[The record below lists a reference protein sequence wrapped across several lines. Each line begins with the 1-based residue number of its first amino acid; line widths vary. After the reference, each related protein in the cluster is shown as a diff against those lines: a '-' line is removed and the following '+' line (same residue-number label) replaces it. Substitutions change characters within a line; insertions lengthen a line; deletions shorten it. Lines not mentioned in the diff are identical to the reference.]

1 MAGRPYLVTGGTGSG
16 KSLLGLSFLLEG
28 LRLGEEVLLVAVD
41 EPPNEIVEN
50 VRAFGWDLSAVRTLD
65 ANPGT
70 RAIKRMADVQEIR
83 ALADLKSM
91 RDLSSEQRKAGDAD
105 DISIQSIHL
114 KLRQQMGGG
123 RFTRVVVDSLT
134 SIRRFGMKTMTPGDM
149 QPERTEVQSLLRFLS
164 EMEVTT
170 LLTATPGKSDGPLA
184 GGDPDPRGD
193 PSDPEVG
200 RRPLDPPDQ
209 DRPHARVG
217 PRPRAA
223 SVRDHPAGI
232 RRRVDPGLRRRR
244 RASRERRRGILA
256 AYMRPGFM
264 APGRPPGTR

>member
-1 MAGRPYLVTGGTGSG
+1 MVAEGRVSTGVPGLDRMLGGGLMPGRPYLVTGGTGSG

-28 LRLGEEVLLVAVD
+28 LRLEEEVLLVAVD

-114 KLRQQMGGG
+114 KLRQQMSGG

-134 SIRRFGMKTMTPGDM
+134 SIRRFGMKTMMPGDL
-149 QPERTEVQSLLRFLS
+149 QPERTEIQSLLRFLS

-170 LLTATPGKSDGPLA
+170 LLMATPGNPMVLSPEEILTRGEILLTRKWV
-184 GGDPDPRGD
+184 GDRSIRQVKIVRTRG
-193 PSDPEVG
+193 SAHDPE
-200 RRPLDPPDQ
+200 RRPFAITSQ
-209 DRPHARVG
+209 GFVVG
-217 PRPRAA
+217 
-223 SVRDHPAGI
+223 
-232 RRRVDPGLRRRR
+232 
-244 RASRERRRGILA
+244 
-256 AYMRPGFM
+256 
-264 APGRPPGTR
+264 

>member
-1 MAGRPYLVTGGTGSG
+1 MVAEGRVSIGIPGLDRMLGGGLMPGRPYLVTGGTGSG

-91 RDLSSEQRKAGDAD
+91 REISTEQRKAGDAD

-123 RFTRVVVDSLT
+123 RFTRVLVDSLT
-134 SIRRFGMKTMTPGDM
+134 SIRRFGMKTMNPGDM
-149 QPERTEVQSLLRFLS
+149 QPDRTEIQSLLRFLS

-170 LLTATPGKSDGPLA
+170 LLTATPGNPLVLA
-184 GGDPDPRGD
+184 PEEILTRGEILVTRKWVAD
-193 PSDPEVG
+193 RSIRQIKVVRMRGSAHDPE
-200 RRPLDPPDQ
+200 RRPFAITPQ
-209 DRPHARVG
+209 GFVVG
-217 PRPRAA
+217 
-223 SVRDHPAGI
+223 
-232 RRRVDPGLRRRR
+232 
-244 RASRERRRGILA
+244 
-256 AYMRPGFM
+256 
-264 APGRPPGTR
+264 

>member
-1 MAGRPYLVTGGTGSG
+1 MVAEGRVSTGVPGLDRMLGGGLMAGRPYLVTGGTGSG

-170 LLTATPGKSDGPLA
+170 LLTATPGNPMVLSPEEILTRGEILLTRKWV
-184 GGDPDPRGD
+184 GDRSIRQIKIVRMRG
-193 PSDPEVG
+193 SAHDPE
-200 RRPLDPPDQ
+200 RRPFAITTQ
-209 DRPHARVG
+209 GFVVG
-217 PRPRAA
+217 
-223 SVRDHPAGI
+223 
-232 RRRVDPGLRRRR
+232 
-244 RASRERRRGILA
+244 
-256 AYMRPGFM
+256 
-264 APGRPPGTR
+264 